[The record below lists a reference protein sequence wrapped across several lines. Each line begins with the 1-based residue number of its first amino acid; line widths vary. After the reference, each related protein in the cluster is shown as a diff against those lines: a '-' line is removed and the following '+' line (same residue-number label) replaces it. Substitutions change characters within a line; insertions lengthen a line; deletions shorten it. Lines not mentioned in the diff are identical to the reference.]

1 MNVILARFRKPKR
14 CQMPPRKQIY
24 PYILLGLSLTCL
36 AAIVFDTAIGK
47 AALIAHPVIL
57 VIATTMTRFGEAD
70 WCLVISFI
78 VALKGSALARLGE
91 TARQRC
97 FGAFVSIIGIH
108 AFLSIA
114 LSGLAANLL
123 KRAFGRARPGQF
135 GLDGAFHFTPFAS
148 NSQFESFPSGHA
160 TTMGAVL
167 MIAILLLPRYRLGLV
182 VLALWFGMSR
192 VVVGAHYPSD
202 VISGLCFGAGF
213 TFLMARVFA
222 CYGLGFRLDPTGM
235 PILRQRLKFTST

>member
-14 CQMPPRKQIY
+14 CQMPQWGQIY
-24 PYILLGLSLTCL
+24 PYILISLSLTCL
-36 AAIVFDTAIGK
+36 AAIVFDGAIGK
-47 AALIAHPVIL
+47 AAIVAHPFVL

-78 VALKGSALARLGE
+78 LALKGSAMARLAE

-97 FGAFVSIIGIH
+97 YGAFISIIGVH

-167 MIAILLLPRYRLGLV
+167 MIAILLLPRYRVGLV

-213 TFLMARVFA
+213 TWLMARVFA
-222 CYGLGFRLDPTGM
+222 CYGLGFRLDPSGM
-235 PILRQRLKFTST
+235 PILRQSLKPLSR